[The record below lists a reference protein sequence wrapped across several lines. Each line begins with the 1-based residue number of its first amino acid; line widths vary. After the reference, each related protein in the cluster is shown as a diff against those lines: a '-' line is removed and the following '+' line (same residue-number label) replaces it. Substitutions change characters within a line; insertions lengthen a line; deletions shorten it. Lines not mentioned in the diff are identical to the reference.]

1 MQLFIERLIIDGRR
15 LTREGVSN
23 STIEAPRAS
32 RNCLIF
38 KSLKLKTLREPNG
51 CALHRWMGNC
61 IHSFVYIIALMTDI
75 TTCKSHCKMS
85 LLNIGK
91 HLTGQ
96 IKVYSKR
103 AQSKTKVK
111 HEIKVQIQINKILV
125 KFNKTLS

>member
-1 MQLFIERLIIDGRR
+1 
-15 LTREGVSN
+15 
-23 STIEAPRAS
+23 
-32 RNCLIF
+32 
-38 KSLKLKTLREPNG
+38 
-51 CALHRWMGNC
+51 
-61 IHSFVYIIALMTDI
+61 
-75 TTCKSHCKMS
+75 MS